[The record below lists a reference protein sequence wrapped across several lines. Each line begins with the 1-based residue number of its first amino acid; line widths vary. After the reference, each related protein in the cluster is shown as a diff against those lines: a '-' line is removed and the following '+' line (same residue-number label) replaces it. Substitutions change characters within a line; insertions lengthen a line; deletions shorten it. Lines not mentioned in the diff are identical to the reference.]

1 MKKGTLIEIILAN
14 VGGLFLAMGL
24 FMIFM
29 NDWNLMT
36 AGIIATVLGAIN
48 LITLIFVR
56 RKFNDVKVSRWKSTL
71 ARLIIIIAAIA
82 MGSGASQMISNEH
95 AIFGL
100 VIWIIGMI
108 FSTLSYPILEY
119 IKKDKEKV
127 IMAILGTVGCIL
139 LFVGMSMTFIRTWN
153 SMYSGTFIGLAGVIC
168 MIVFVFLHRKEDE
181 EYYYIN
187 IRFIAFVI
195 IEIIGG
201 FFTVFGVVKVASMD
215 VTMIGYHNTLIQGLI
230 ACATGFIISALA
242 VPSYIFYRSN
252 HPEKK
257 GIQIYLK
264 SKEYSY
270 SIRNLTIMFFIYALI
285 GWIIEFSFYG
295 ITNGIFVNRGFLHLP
310 ILPIYGFGGIAITIL
325 FRKNQN
331 NVFIKSAI
339 IVSVLEYITS
349 LILEDIYGIRWW
361 NYSNNPWNIEGRICL
376 LNSLMFGLGGYLI
389 AKFISPYL
397 DLKLNQKNRK
407 VMLIIAAIIAVTVT
421 GDFIYTLSNPNT
433 GFGITTVQNEKT
445 KEIIYV
451 NNVNE

>member
-1 MKKGTLIEIILAN
+1 MKKITLIEIILAN
-14 VGGLFLAMGL
+14 IGGLLLAMGL
-24 FMIFM
+24 FMVFM
-29 NDWNLMT
+29 NDWNLMN
-36 AGIIATVLGAIN
+36 AGIVATVIGAIN
-48 LITLIFVR
+48 LLVLIFVR
-56 RKFNDVKVSRWKSTL
+56 KKYDDTKISKWKSTL
-71 ARLIIIIAAIA
+71 ARLTMILAAIA

-100 VIWIIGMI
+100 VIWILGMI

-127 IMAILGTVGCIL
+127 VMAILGTVGCIL

-153 SMYSGTFIGLAGVIC
+153 SMYSGTIIGLAGVIC

-215 VTMIGYHNTLIQGLI
+215 ITTIGYHNTLIQGLI

-242 VPSYIFYRSN
+242 IPLYIFHRSN
-252 HPEKK
+252 HPDKK

-270 SIRNLTIMFFIYALI
+270 SLRNLTIMFFIYALV

-310 ILPIYGFGGIAITIL
+310 ILPIYGFGGVAITIL

-339 IVSVLEYITS
+339 IVSILEYITS

-361 NYSNNPWNIEGRICL
+361 NYSNNPMNIEGRICL

-397 DLKLNQKNRK
+397 DLKLKKMNDKLIL
-407 VMLIIAAIIAVTVT
+407 VIATIIAITVT

-433 GFGITTVQNEKT
+433 GFGITTVQNEQT
-445 KEIIYV
+445 KEIEYV
-451 NNVNE
+451 DSVK